1 MLYNLKF
8 WTDMEDEVEVTE
20 TPTGKEVKVLGKKPV
35 DWVSYGPAVVKGVAS
50 NNVMVSDKVRRLDP
64 ANYKILP
71 GQDGGMMMKVVRERW
86 EAIEPAYSAWKE
98 GREIPVEG
106 TPLAAWTTLRSEEVD
121 VLLAAKIRSVEM
133 VSKMTD
139 TQCSQLPLPNA
150 WGLRD
155 LALKFIETN
164 TKEKDSAEIAE
175 LKAQIAHL
183 TGVVAGATIQKV
195 DPGELE
201 AKALADELE
210 ARGIDYDK
218 RIKNPEKLRA
228 ILNENGKVAA

>member
-8 WTDMEDEVEVTE
+8 WTDMEAEVGTDGR
-20 TPTGKEVKVLGKKPV
+20 PTGKQIPV

-64 ANYKILP
+64 ANFKILP
-71 GQDGGMMMKVVRERW
+71 GQDGGVMLQLVRERW
-86 EAIEPAYSAWKE
+86 ESIAAAYSAWKE
-98 GREIPVEG
+98 GRELPVEG

-121 VLLAAKIRSVEM
+121 VLLQFKIPTVEA

-155 LALKFIETN
+155 LALKFLETN
-164 TKEKDSAEIAE
+164 SAAKDSEEIAE
-175 LKAQIAHL
+175 LKRQIEL
-183 TGVVAGATIQKV
+183 LQGVVAGAVIDKV
-195 DPGELE
+195 DPREQE
-201 AKALADELE
+201 VTALRDELE
-210 ARGIDYDK
+210 AREISYDK
-218 RIKNPEKLRA
+218 RLRDPDKLRA
-228 ILNENGKVAA
+228 ILHGEQKAA